1 MNTVETTTPRDLLT
15 ETIADLLVMVGGYK
29 DAAEAS
35 RESELLFEQLT
46 SIHPEEIAQAASQL
60 RRLAIQAQGATNLLE
75 MAENDDADQS
85 FRFVAPEANDDLP
98 AGNIDDAPRNFDELL
113 QAIFGDSIKI
123 IREPAQPGPARTF
136 FASDRF
142 VADPFGGYSRVG

>member
-1 MNTVETTTPRDLLT
+1 MNTVNTVTPRDILT
-15 ETIADLLVMVGGYK
+15 EAVADLLVTVGGYK

-46 SIHPEEIAQAASQL
+46 SIYPEEIAQAASQL
-60 RRLAIQAQGATNLLE
+60 RLLAIQAQGATNLLE
-75 MAENDDADQS
+75 STENEDADQS

-98 AGNIDDAPRNFDELL
+98 EGDVTETPRNYEELL
-113 QAIFGDSIKI
+113 QAIFGDSIKV
-123 IREPAQPGPARTF
+123 IREPAQPTF

-142 VADPFGGYSRVG
+142 QANPFGGFTRVG